1 MKRIMATKTGEFM
14 YDDGQATEDFKAAF
28 QSSVYSSYD
37 EYMADIYWMSKNEN
51 FKFALVYE
59 AESDFP
65 RRSSEERQQVLINQ
79 IHAQRR
85 YQEHVEKGGT
95 VFDASRSFSELL
107 NKKAHH

>member
-1 MKRIMATKTGEFM
+1 MKRIMAMKTGEFM

-37 EYMADIYWMSKNEN
+37 EYMADIYWVGKNEN
-51 FKFALVYE
+51 FKFALVHE
-59 AESDFP
+59 TESDYP
-65 RRSSEERQQVLINQ
+65 LRNSEERQQVLINK

-95 VFDASRSFSELL
+95 AFDTGSSLSVLL